1 MARGCAFSN
10 RLAVT
15 VVGSGAPSGRG
26 VASYRL
32 RGPRVY
38 AARAP
43 AWLMAGVWGIAVT
56 VTPPGRPPIHVVLDD
71 RRRR

>member
-1 MARGCAFSN
+1 VGPDYAEIRLDPASPASMTRGCAFSN

-32 RGPRVY
+32 RGPRVP
-38 AARAP
+38 AGTPTEKAP
-43 AWLMAGVWGIAVT
+43 AVEVAQ
-56 VTPPGRPPIHVVLDD
+56 
-71 RRRR
+71 